1 MSLKEREI
9 FFQKKIESEP
19 VRSLRKK
26 LKKEHEMSLS
36 VRSRYDFSTPLYFLI
51 LECFILFPD
60 SFWVH
65 WMIWCGRHGPLVC
78 FVMFFFYVHALL
90 GPHVPMSLF
99 LFGKHLMY

>member
-36 VRSRYDFSTPLYFLI
+36 IRSRYDFSTPLYFLI

-65 WMIWCGRHGPLVC
+65 WMIWCRRHGPLVC
-78 FVMFFFYVHALL
+78 FVMFFFMCMLC
-90 GPHVPMSLF
+90 
-99 LFGKHLMY
+99 